1 MNSTTITEAIPV
13 SEPQVLTPY
22 QQSIVA
28 EQTQLAD
35 GIKQLEAFQGTD
47 EWRDLGSEEHNR
59 IVFKLG
65 SMRET
70 LKVIDKQVEAFNA
83 PPAE

>member
-1 MNSTTITEAIPV
+1 MNQPITEATAV
-13 SEPQVLTPY
+13 NEPQVLTPY

-28 EQTQLAD
+28 EQAKLTID
-35 GIKQLEAFQGTD
+35 IKNLEDFLGTN
-47 EWRDLGSEEHNR
+47 EWCHLGQDEHNR

>member
-1 MNSTTITEAIPV
+1 MNSPITEATPV
-13 SEPQVLTPY
+13 NEPQVLTPY

-35 GIKQLEAFQGTD
+35 SIKQLETFLGTD
-47 EWRDLGSEEHNR
+47 EWCHLGQDEHNR